1 MRAYELLIVLGG
13 REGKRT
19 ETLRSQRGCCTV
31 KEMTQSLKDRLMITI
46 DVGTSL
52 VVSWL
57 RL

>member
-19 ETLRSQRGCCTV
+19 GTLRSQRGCCTM
-31 KEMTQSLKDRLMITI
+31 KEMTQSLKDGLIIRI

-52 VVSWL
+52 GVPWL